1 MLEKLENISSTT
13 SLENHLQM
21 YEEKYQVNEPYHY
34 FQSYSHL
41 TDFGLRECPAGH
53 SHFGSSF
60 HERETKDAEICT
72 QSELLNNHTVETQT
86 DNKQNV
92 QKEDNNDFKISIHI
106 SGLEDN
112 RNARLEKIIKELDLQ
127 QQL

>member
-92 QKEDNNDFKISIHI
+92 QKEDNKDFKISIHI

>member
-21 YEEKYQVNEPYHY
+21 YEERYQVNEPYHY

-41 TDFGLRECPAGH
+41 TDFGLRECPAGP